1 MTISAINAA
10 IGRLILARQAAHGD
24 KNEQTRINKKLD
36 KLYEIKFILLSQNG
50 GYKHD

>member
-24 KNEQTRINKKLD
+24 KNEQTRINAKLD
-36 KLYEIKFILLSQNG
+36 KLYEIKFILLSQ
-50 GYKHD
+50 KK

>member
-1 MTISAINAA
+1 MTLSAINAA
-10 IGRLILARQAAHGD
+10 IGRLILARQAAHGNKD
-24 KNEQTRINKKLD
+24 EQTRINEKLT

>member
-24 KNEQTRINKKLD
+24 KNEQTRINAKLD